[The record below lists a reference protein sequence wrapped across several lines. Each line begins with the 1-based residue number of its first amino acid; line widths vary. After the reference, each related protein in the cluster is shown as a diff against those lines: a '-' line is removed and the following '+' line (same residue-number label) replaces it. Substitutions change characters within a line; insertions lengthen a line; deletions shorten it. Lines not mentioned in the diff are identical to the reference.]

1 MNLIHDFSNS
11 IRHNSRRIAMKFCK
25 KSCLLL
31 LNCTVDKRKDVQNA
45 KKTDLWQET
54 RELCNCLQVTE
65 QSSIKKGNL
74 LVGRNLFSKEPGV
87 IVQLRRICSTHP
99 LPNPIQK
106 QRKYTGQNRK
116 SQHCLPM
123 GQCLVSLV
131 TSAMGSYLRS
141 CTSFHS

>member
-1 MNLIHDFSNS
+1 MNFYNNKSEISTMNLIHDFSNS

-65 QSSIKKGNL
+65 QSSIKK
-74 LVGRNLFSKEPGV
+74 
-87 IVQLRRICSTHP
+87 
-99 LPNPIQK
+99 
-106 QRKYTGQNRK
+106 RK
-116 SQHCLPM
+116 SFSWQK
-123 GQCLVSLV
+123 SLLQRTWSNCTTKTHLLNSS
-131 TSAMGSYLRS
+131 TSKSYPETEKIHRS
-141 CTSFHS
+141 K